1 MPKRMRIP
9 MTEIVDHEARAD
21 LQGHVDVC
29 SERYGSLWAAVTEL
43 KAQLAKLEVVMHGR
57 LNTISNRIWTAVTAA
72 LGITILG
79 LAAVVF
85 HLLTKAH

>member
-1 MPKRMRIP
+1 
-9 MTEIVDHEARAD
+9 MTEVVDQEVRAG
-21 LQGHVDVC
+21 LQGHLDVC
-29 SERYGSLWAAVTEL
+29 AERYGNLWGAVKEL
-43 KAQLAKLEVVMHGR
+43 KDQLAKLEVIMHGR